1 MEFEPHVSNLGATD
15 NSQDIIKLGGL
26 SAIDPQELQNLSAE
40 FAIAFNKFADRIG
53 LKPEEVG
60 YRPARNPMGYKH
72 FQRMCDIDYDE

>member
-15 NSQDIIKLGGL
+15 NSQGIIKLGGL
-26 SAIDPQELQNLSAE
+26 AATDPRELENLSAE
-40 FAIAFNKFADRIG
+40 FAVAFNKFADRIG

-60 YRPARNPMGYKH
+60 YKRARNPMGLKF

>member
-26 SAIDPQELQNLSAE
+26 SAIDPQELENLSAD
-40 FAIAFNKFADRIG
+40 FAAAFNEFADRIG

-60 YRPARNPMGYKH
+60 YKRARNPMGLKF
-72 FQRMCDIDYDE
+72 FQRLCEINYNE